1 MILFLE
7 NEKGVPMAS
16 IEETL
21 DGISRGGEAVFATDG
36 ADRIVHWN
44 KACEALLGRSAR
56 SVMGKPCYEV
66 LGGRDSFGNQYCQR
80 SCPVARQAREKK
92 DDPVHAFPL
101 SVQNGTG
108 ARQEVS
114 SSIFSIPSY
123 HPALA
128 KLVHVLRT
136 PRGTVP
142 PAPPAASAVRDPAAP
157 VVNDLG
163 EAVSLSRR
171 EKQILSCLSRGLST
185 IATAK
190 KLFIAPVTVRNH
202 IQSVLRK
209 LDLHSKV
216 AAVAFAYRHQMI

>member
-1 MILFLE
+1 
-7 NEKGVPMAS
+7 MAS

-21 DGISRGGEAVFATDG
+21 DGISRRGEAVFATDG

-44 KACEALLGRSAR
+44 KACETLLGRSAR

-80 SCPVARQAREKK
+80 NCPVARQAREKT
-92 DDPVHAFPL
+92 DEPVHAFQL
-101 SVQNGTG
+101 DVENGKG

-114 SSIFSIPSY
+114 SSMFRIPSY

-136 PRGTVP
+136 PSGTVP
-142 PAPPAASAVRDPAAP
+142 QASSATPVLRDPVAP
-157 VVNDLG
+157 VLNDIG
-163 EAVSLSRR
+163 EAVNLSLR
-171 EKQILSCLSRGLST
+171 EKDILSCLSKGLST

-202 IQSVLRK
+202 IQSVLQK
-209 LDLHSKV
+209 LDVHSKV